1 MRLVDVR
8 GLPRRVKRV
17 FLTVIPL
24 FAFGVFGGIMEW
36 RTPGLTRHGRGYPE
50 LSKWLNL
57 LATVGVALVGVWL
70 VWMFAI
76 NMGWAGLVY
85 GRVRRGRVRVGTKL
99 GLLGLWWRRIDCS
112 EVAEVEFTDGP
123 VVPRGNHFDDYY
135 VIVRSGGRS
144 LSMRSFAPPTP
155 ESKIRITEWLEDNGV
170 QVKLVAT
177 PPLDLPLV
185 E

>member
-8 GLPRRVKRV
+8 GLPRRVKRA
-17 FLTVIPL
+17 FLTFIPL
-24 FAFGVFGGIMEW
+24 FAVGVFGTILEW
-36 RTPGLTRHGRGYPE
+36 RTPGLTRHGRHNPE
-50 LSKWLNL
+50 FWRVYNL
-57 LATVGVALVGVWL
+57 LVMAFLTLFVPWL